1 MEFKTIEADVKTI
14 LEENEQA
21 RADDNKLYMAYCWE
35 KLVRAGV
42 NLGTGWFESLFADD
56 RKKQAYGIADYKSVS
71 RVRRKLQADFAGLRP
86 SYRTVE
92 ERKKLIKE
100 YRAYARKNRK
110 NNL

>member
-1 MEFKTIEADVKTI
+1 MELNRVETDVRKI

-42 NLGTGWFESLFADD
+42 NLGTGWFESLFANDC
-56 RKKQAYGIADYKSVS
+56 KKQAYSIAEFGSVS
-71 RVRRKLQADFAGLRP
+71 RVRRKLQADFAELRP
-86 SYRTVE
+86 SDRTVE